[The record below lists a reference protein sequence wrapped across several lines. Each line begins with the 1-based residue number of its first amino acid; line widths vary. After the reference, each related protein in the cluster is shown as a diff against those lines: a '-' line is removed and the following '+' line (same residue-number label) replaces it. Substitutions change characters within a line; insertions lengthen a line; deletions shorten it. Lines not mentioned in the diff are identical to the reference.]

1 MKINILNYLGIEN
14 INDVTAKFRRGGIIV
29 IDNFETFRRMT
40 KEIMNFI
47 QQSPRNI
54 QYILTSR
61 NEEQCEYKINLK
73 GFGEE
78 NNGLDFIEE
87 YSNLMDFDIEH
98 ISKEEKKQ
106 LLYES
111 QGNTLIILLAL
122 ERISSKKK
130 SITEVIAELSTV
142 STGNTEVIAE
152 FMYKNT
158 FDQTIQE
165 LQERNLEVIEILRI
179 IALYEEPVDIFSISK
194 IADVKIKNVE
204 AVCVYLSTKLILSK
218 NEDLFSMSEFATK
231 FIFFNLYLMRWKNVS

>member
-1 MKINILNYLGIEN
+1 
-14 INDVTAKFRRGGIIV
+14 
-29 IDNFETFRRMT
+29 
-40 KEIMNFI
+40 MNFI

-73 GFGEE
+73 GFSEE

-152 FMYKNT
+152 FMYKKY
-158 FDQTIQE
+158 F
-165 LQERNLEVIEILRI
+165 
-179 IALYEEPVDIFSISK
+179 
-194 IADVKIKNVE
+194 
-204 AVCVYLSTKLILSK
+204 
-218 NEDLFSMSEFATK
+218 
-231 FIFFNLYLMRWKNVS
+231 

>member
-1 MKINILNYLGIEN
+1 
-14 INDVTAKFRRGGIIV
+14 
-29 IDNFETFRRMT
+29 
-40 KEIMNFI
+40 MNFI

-130 SITEVIAELSTV
+130 KYYRSNSGIKYSLYWKYRSN
-142 STGNTEVIAE
+142 S
-152 FMYKNT
+152 
-158 FDQTIQE
+158 
-165 LQERNLEVIEILRI
+165 RI
-179 IALYEEPVDIFSISK
+179 YV
-194 IADVKIKNVE
+194 
-204 AVCVYLSTKLILSK
+204 
-218 NEDLFSMSEFATK
+218 
-231 FIFFNLYLMRWKNVS
+231 